1 MYSSSVGMTIT
12 VTEEPAALMTC
23 GPLPTASRF
32 LLLSMRTPSHSKQSQ
47 KALRIDQSFSPMPAV
62 KVMVSTPAMEA
73 IMEPACCMAL

>member
-1 MYSSSVGMTIT
+1 MYSSSVGMTMT
-12 VTEEPAALMTC
+12 VTAEPAALMTC

-62 KVMVSTPAMEA
+62 KVMVSTPAIEA